1 MGQTV
6 ELTQGEIKVGFDAP
20 VSGKIS
26 LKELGLTNDQL
37 DFEGGFLR
45 LVFNLSGIGEH
56 SYYQMP
62 TIEFAY
68 EENCSEIHWQCDFN
82 EETILDTMDH
92 HGHTSVL
99 LLNRT
104 KLESLEHRHENE
116 LVVHGEFPESVHI
129 SAENSYIN
137 FFK

>member
-1 MGQTV
+1 MGQVVSITR
-6 ELTQGEIKVGFDAP
+6 GEINIAFDAP
-20 VSGKIS
+20 KPGKIT
-26 LKELGLTNDQL
+26 LKELGLTDDQL
-37 DFEGGFLR
+37 IIESGFLR

-68 EENCSEIHWQCDFN
+68 SENCSEIHWQCEFN
-82 EETILDTMDH
+82 EETILDTLDH

-99 LLNRT
+99 LLNRK
-104 KLESLEHRHENE
+104 KLESLEHRHENV
-116 LVVHGEFPESVHI
+116 LIIHGEFPESVHL